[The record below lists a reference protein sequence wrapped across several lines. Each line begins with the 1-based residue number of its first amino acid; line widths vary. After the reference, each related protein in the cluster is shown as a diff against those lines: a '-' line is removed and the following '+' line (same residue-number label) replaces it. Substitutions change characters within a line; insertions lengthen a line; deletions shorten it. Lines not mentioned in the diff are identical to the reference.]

1 MNGLLLSV
9 LLHGGHTLMSFWQ
22 NKTLSLHN
30 LISSWF
36 TLIVCMGYITVQTG
50 IYQAVHGTVCKF
62 PYEPY
67 VLEFLFYL
75 IFMWPFRNF
84 RSRSIVID
92 SVPFLNG
99 RLRSILKVLL
109 FSYSFYFL
117 LMVKVAIYVFGQGVG
132 EAYDATHF
140 EGTTLYQYSNF
151 ESKILWICGS
161 LYDWTSPIIIIY
173 ALYGIISKRNGWTFK
188 FNSFCIL
195 YILGIYFLNCISTGQ
210 RGGIFFFSVRLLF
223 VFVPFWTQIP
233 KKAKRYIVLFAPYV
247 VLLFL
252 TYAISMTLY
261 RVDDSTTETPLT
273 SVLRYLGEPYPH
285 LGNAFWNK
293 VFFYPMGTRLYP
305 FIFEPATIIS
315 NANSLGDQH
324 AVWEI
329 LTGVPILN
337 YKTLYGD
344 FYVDFGP
351 YIPFAIIFIY
361 SLILKFFTMKGKVT
375 FASYPILYYYIT
387 MASMAPLWF
396 NMRDWIGLEKLIAAI
411 VAFFILKRIK

>member
-9 LLHGGHTLMSFWQ
+9 LLHSGHTLLSFWQ

-30 LISSWF
+30 LISAWF

-50 IYQAVHGTVCKF
+50 IYQAIHGTYCRF

-84 RSRSIVID
+84 CSKTIIIEG
-92 SVPFLNG
+92 VPLLNG
-99 RLRSILKVLL
+99 RLRTFLKILL

-117 LMVKVAIYVFGQGVG
+117 LMVKVAIYVLGKGVG
-132 EAYDATHF
+132 EAYDAIHF

-173 ALYGIISKRNGWTFK
+173 ALYGIISKRNGWNFR

-195 YILGIYFLNCISTGQ
+195 YILSIFFLNCIYTGQ

-223 VFVPFWTQIP
+223 VFIPFWTQIP
-233 KKAKRYIVLFAPYV
+233 KNAKRYIVSFAPYV

-261 RVDDSTTETPLT
+261 RVEDSTTETPLT
-273 SVLRYLGEPYPH
+273 TVLRYLGEPYPH

-293 VFFYPMGTRLYP
+293 VLFYPMGARLYP

-361 SLILKFFTMKGKVT
+361 SLILKVFTKKGKVA
-375 FASYPILYYYIT
+375 FASYPILYYYIIIAT
-387 MASMAPLWF
+387 AAPLWF
-396 NMRDWIGLEKLIAAI
+396 NQRDLIGFKNLMISFNI
-411 VAFFILKRIK
+411 

>member
-1 MNGLLLSV
+1 
-9 LLHGGHTLMSFWQ
+9 MSFWQ

-84 RSRSIVID
+84 RSKSIVID

-195 YILGIYFLNCISTGQ
+195 YILGIYFLIVFLQDKEVVYS
-210 RGGIFFFSVRLLF
+210 FFLF
-223 VFVPFWTQIP
+223 VC
-233 KKAKRYIVLFAPYV
+233 YLY
-247 VLLFL
+247 LFL
-252 TYAISMTLY
+252 FGHRYQRRQNAISF
-261 RVDDSTTETPLT
+261 
-273 SVLRYLGEPYPH
+273 H
-285 LGNAFWNK
+285 LLL
-293 VFFYPMGTRLYP
+293 M
-305 FIFEPATIIS
+305 
-315 NANSLGDQH
+315 
-324 AVWEI
+324 
-329 LTGVPILN
+329 
-337 YKTLYGD
+337 
-344 FYVDFGP
+344 
-351 YIPFAIIFIY
+351 
-361 SLILKFFTMKGKVT
+361 
-375 FASYPILYYYIT
+375 LYYC
-387 MASMAPLWF
+387 F
-396 NMRDWIGLEKLIAAI
+396 
-411 VAFFILKRIK
+411 